1 MNINDIIRELTSEN
15 GELTVLKNQVNS
27 WSLNDASFDS
37 IQKKISEIDNK
48 INQTLTRKVQEYHVD
63 PKALY
68 SPIRESLEQIKVN
81 FIYRVIDKNSP
92 QEFDNDMKQNLTHA
106 TLLIAENRLEEAEDF
121 LERLDELFDEYK
133 ENQPRSAVIEAF
145 QTEINKLFTQ
155 LDNQKTKTNNIFT
168 KMKLKMESL
177 GANQVIRFERT
188 NIPEVDEEDRKKT
201 IKSTVK
207 GTLTA
212 GLVIFTAFFAGCAAD
227 KIQEG
232 KSEKENAIV
241 QELDEED
248 TVQKLT
254 FAVDED
260 HNFNINDAITQEE
273 KGYEL
278 MKFAL
283 ESGFDLSAKDANNYI
298 MWLNMGDLTT
308 ETMAVRIQN
317 ETIDE
322 NNIYNSFTKLANEF
336 GCYSA
341 FGDVNNEPFL
351 YKFIASKKE
360 SARMLEL
367 EEAMILSKKGDNS
380 KLTEIAEY
388 IANGENGL
396 DQETNSAVDLQMIW
410 LLYHSGQLDESL
422 EKALTTACA
431 EDEKA
436 PKTSY
441 HSAQA
446 TSIKYLRTL
455 LHDARYMSY
464 YDLENYINILEGN
477 QNITNIQIEKNIQNQ
492 IELNGIQRANIDWL
506 KIMMEKNGKVQSA
519 GSITGTAPVSQAK
532 TTTVS
537 NLKASEASPEVK
549 AILDKQVDKSNDVSY
564 LDIAKAEALKNGLSF
579 VLNSDGTAVL
589 EKNEDGLVTEW
600 LNPNG
605 EKDLDLKESEEV
617 TYQDILDNAKDTTFI
632 KDEDGDRKEVAV
644 VDRSDEIEEK
654 PGYIINSSQTEYRNP
669 EGETGE
675 VIGNEKETDDYM
687 DRHEGEVRIKV
698 NGKWIWV
705 DKEDLYK
712 YVDDMDAVD
721 KDQYGGNDK
730 KSDLESDYKN
740 DFDPSEDEFTDIT
753 PEEDKKDDAEV
764 EKPSKPNE
772 DQSSYRDPAKSRIVI
787 DGATY
792 DAYACFDDTEYVNRT
807 SISQLIEEIKA
818 MLGITER
825 DESLDKP
832 FEEEIVNVEQN
843 SLEAQTETVVE
854 ETQVESEPVIEEE
867 PEAVVYSE
875 PSESAIQAQIAQY
888 EEIKELLIQ
897 EASYDEPELTL
908 ENEGSQL
915 TL

>member
-201 IKSTVK
+201 IKSTMK
-207 GTLTA
+207 GALTA
-212 GLVIFTAFFAGCAAD
+212 GLVIFTAFFGGCAAS
-227 KIQEG
+227 KIQES